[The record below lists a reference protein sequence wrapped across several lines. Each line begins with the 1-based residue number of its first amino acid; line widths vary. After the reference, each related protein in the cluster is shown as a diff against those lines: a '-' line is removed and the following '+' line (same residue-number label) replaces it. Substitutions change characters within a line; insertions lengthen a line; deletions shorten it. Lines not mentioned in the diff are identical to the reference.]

1 MKKVLVTGA
10 AGTVGLQ
17 VIRFLLSEGKYE
29 VTALELRNRFA
40 YKRLKA
46 FRKRINIVYGDVND
60 NAIVDALIKDHD
72 VVIHLAG
79 VLPPLANI
87 NEDICKEV
95 DFNGTKTVVNAIKR
109 YNPECFMLYSSS
121 TSVYG
126 RVEDYKNID
135 KKTKFNID
143 EYDYYSKYK
152 LECEKYIK
160 SNIKNFSILRLA
172 YILGDPGPE
181 GLIYNVPLDC
191 DMEVLSSEDAGYA
204 FVCAIDYKKKINKKI
219 FNVSGGE
226 KFRTTY
232 RECVQKVFKTY
243 GLSLKFIA
251 SWLMAEKNYCGG
263 YYKDGNELEDILHFR
278 SKNLS
283 VYYNNT
289 LLRYK
294 SKITRLLPRLF
305 ALPFVYFCD
314 EKRANKSIVLD
325 TKKEHK

>member
-29 VTALELRNRFA
+29 ITALELKNKQV
-40 YKRLKA
+40 YKRLRS

-60 NAIVDALIKDHD
+60 DAIVDALVKDHD

-87 NEDICKEV
+87 REDLCKEI
-95 DFNGTKTVVNAIKR
+95 DYYGTKTIVDSIKD
-109 YNPECFMLYSSS
+109 YNPSCYLLYASS

-126 RVEDYKNID
+126 KQKNYDEISLE
-135 KKTKFNID
+135 TKSKLD

-152 LECEKYIK
+152 LKCEKYIK
-160 SNIKNFSILRLA
+160 DNLKNYSILRLA

-191 DMEVLSSEDAGYA
+191 NMEVLSAEDAGYA
-204 FVCAIDYKKKINKKI
+204 FVCSIDYMKKINKKT

-226 KFRTTY
+226 KFRTQY
-232 RECVQKVFKTY
+232 CDYVNNVLKTY
-243 GLSLKFIA
+243 GLSFKFVS

-263 YYKDGNELEDILHFR
+263 YYTDSDKLEDILHFR
-278 SKNLS
+278 SKNLD
-283 VYYNNT
+283 VYYNT
-289 LLRYK
+289 LTKYRYK
-294 SKITRLLPRLF
+294 ASRFIPRLL
-305 ALPFVYFCD
+305 AKPFIWKYS
-314 EKRANKSIVLD
+314 KKS
-325 TKKEHK
+325 K

>member
-10 AGTVGLQ
+10 GGTIGLQ

-29 VTALELRNRFA
+29 ITALELKNINVYR
-40 YKRLKA
+40 RLKP

-60 NAIVDALIKDHD
+60 EAIVDALIKDHD

-79 VLPPLANI
+79 VLPPIANI
-87 NEDICKEV
+87 NEELCKEI
-95 DFNGTKTVVNAIKR
+95 DYNGTKTIVDSIKN
-109 YNPECFMLYSSS
+109 YNQDCYLLYASS
-121 TSVYG
+121 TSIYG
-126 RVEDYKNID
+126 KQSDYKNID
-135 KKTKFNID
+135 KKSKFNID
-143 EYDYYSKYK
+143 EFDFYSQNKV
-152 LECEKYIK
+152 ECEKYIR

-191 DMEVLSSEDAGYA
+191 EMEVLSAEDAGYA
-204 FVCAIDYKKKINKKI
+204 FVCAIDYKKKLNKKV

-232 RECVQKVFKTY
+232 KECVEKVFRTY
-243 GLSLKFIA
+243 GISLKFLA
-251 SWLMAEKNYCGG
+251 SWLMAEKNYHGG
-263 YYKDGNELEDILHFR
+263 YYKDGDELENLIHFR

-289 LLRYK
+289 LARYK
-294 SKITRLLPRLF
+294 NKISRFIPRLL
-305 ALPFVYFCD
+305 AKPFILGYC
-314 EKRANKSIVLD
+314 KKKSIN
-325 TKKEHK
+325 K

>member
-10 AGTVGLQ
+10 GGTVGLQ

-29 VTALELRNRFA
+29 ITALDLRIKQV
-40 YKRLKA
+40 YKRLKP
-46 FRKRINIVYGDVND
+46 FRKRINIIYGDVND
-60 NAIVDALIKDHD
+60 EAIVDALIKDHD

-87 NEDICKEV
+87 RDDLCKEI
-95 DFNGTKTVVNAIKR
+95 DYNGTKTIVDSIKN
-109 YNPECFMLYSSS
+109 YNPECYLLYASS

-126 RVEDYKNID
+126 TQKDYKNISV
-135 KKTKFNID
+135 KTDNDID
-143 EYDYYSKYK
+143 EYDYFSKYK
-152 LECEKYIK
+152 LKCEKYIR

-204 FVCAIDYKKKINKKI
+204 FVSAIDYKKKLNKKT

-226 KFRTTY
+226 KFRTHY
-232 RECVQKVFKTY
+232 IDYLIHVFSNY

-263 YYKDGNELEDILHFR
+263 YYLDGDELEDILHFR
-278 SKNLS
+278 SKNLD
-283 VYYNNT
+283 VYYNT
-289 LLRYK
+289 LLKYRYK
-294 SKITRLLPRLF
+294 ASRFIPRLF
-305 ALPFVYFCD
+305 AKPFIWSY
-314 EKRANKSIVLD
+314 L
-325 TKKEHK
+325 KKKK